1 MKRIFIGLLT
11 LLFSGQLSAQT
22 SLYVSAKGND
32 RNPGTREKPIL
43 TLYAAQVAARKVKGP
58 VNVIIRSGTYYLSK
72 PVTFTAADSR
82 ISDSKLIFKAYAGEK
97 PVISG
102 SVRLKLNWTPYKD
115 GIMQAKV
122 DQAMEFDQLFV
133 NGKVQRMARYPNF
146 DPKAKYLGGTAAD
159 AISVERAS
167 RWKDPVGGYVHAV
180 HRHEWGGFSYRIT
193 GKNEKGE
200 PVLDGGWQ
208 NNRKLGMHPT
218 FRFVENEFEEL
229 DAENEWYYDRSSKT
243 LYFYPPKGVN
253 LSTAKIET
261 PQLKHLFEFKGS
273 EKSPVNNIH
282 IDGLELTQTLRTF
295 MENKEPLLRSDWTT
309 YRGGAILLEGATN
322 CSIKNCFLNTV
333 GGNAIYFSNYN
344 RNDEVSGCRIYKA
357 GTSGVSF
364 VGDPNAV
371 RSPSFEYSQ
380 FVPFNQID
388 RTPGP
393 KTNNFPAKCLVY
405 NNLIEEIGDH
415 EIQTAGVQISMSQ
428 DITVSHNTISNT
440 PRAAI
445 NVSEGTWGGHIIEF
459 NDVFNTVRES
469 GDHGSFNSWGR
480 DRYWHPV
487 KATLDTIVEK
497 HPELVQ
503 LDVVHPI
510 IIRNNRFRC
519 DHGWDVDLDDG
530 SSNYRIYNNL
540 FLNGGLKLREGY
552 NRIVENNIMVNNT
565 FHPHVWFKNSEDVFR
580 RNIVFRNYAQI
591 GMPRTKWGKEVDY
604 NIFMD
609 EASLSRAKTGDR
621 DMHSVYAPPMF
632 IAPEKGDYRL
642 KEGSPAFTV
651 GFKNFPMDQFGV
663 VSPALK
669 AVAQKIVL
677 PELKLTAVA
686 GTDQTL
692 DYLGLK
698 LKNLNTLGERSATG
712 MASETGILVLQVA
725 DNSPLKLYI
734 KANDVLLMFNGKSTA
749 RLVDLQTARLRESYK
764 GTMELVLFRDQ
775 KEVSISAVMK

>member
-273 EKSPVNNIH
+273 EKSPVNNIL
-282 IDGLELTQTLRTF
+282 IAEGLYY
-295 MENKEPLLRSDWTT
+295 W
-309 YRGGAILLEGATN
+309 
-322 CSIKNCFLNTV
+322 
-333 GGNAIYFSNYN
+333 
-344 RNDEVSGCRIYKA
+344 KA
-357 GTSGVSF
+357 QPIAAS
-364 VGDPNAV
+364 
-371 RSPSFEYSQ
+371 
-380 FVPFNQID
+380 
-388 RTPGP
+388 
-393 KTNNFPAKCLVY
+393 K
-405 NNLIEEIGDH
+405 
-415 EIQTAGVQISMSQ
+415 
-428 DITVSHNTISNT
+428 TVS
-440 PRAAI
+440 
-445 NVSEGTWGGHIIEF
+445 
-459 NDVFNTVRES
+459 
-469 GDHGSFNSWGR
+469 
-480 DRYWHPV
+480 
-487 KATLDTIVEK
+487 
-497 HPELVQ
+497 
-503 LDVVHPI
+503 
-510 IIRNNRFRC
+510 
-519 DHGWDVDLDDG
+519 
-530 SSNYRIYNNL
+530 
-540 FLNGGLKLREGY
+540 
-552 NRIVENNIMVNNT
+552 
-565 FHPHVWFKNSEDVFR
+565 
-580 RNIVFRNYAQI
+580 
-591 GMPRTKWGKEVDY
+591 
-604 NIFMD
+604 
-609 EASLSRAKTGDR
+609 
-621 DMHSVYAPPMF
+621 
-632 IAPEKGDYRL
+632 
-642 KEGSPAFTV
+642 
-651 GFKNFPMDQFGV
+651 
-663 VSPALK
+663 
-669 AVAQKIVL
+669 
-677 PELKLTAVA
+677 
-686 GTDQTL
+686 
-692 DYLGLK
+692 
-698 LKNLNTLGERSATG
+698 
-712 MASETGILVLQVA
+712 
-725 DNSPLKLYI
+725 
-734 KANDVLLMFNGKSTA
+734 
-749 RLVDLQTARLRESYK
+749 
-764 GTMELVLFRDQ
+764 
-775 KEVSISAVMK
+775 